1 MTDFSLPSTE
11 YAGRVERLRAAMAA
25 EGLDAFVVF
34 HPIRVAYLTGFF
46 HQITERPIVLI
57 LAPDGRQAMLVP
69 KLEQEHVAEIA
80 GIDRAESYPEY
91 PTGGSVHPME
101 HLRSLLADLDMTR
114 SGLRIGY
121 DHDGPLD
128 MNGYR
133 GVPFSRSLAEGV
145 EPREARHL
153 IDQLRAVKSEA
164 EISLMAESCGWAD
177 RAHRIMQEAM
187 AVGRSDLE
195 IAQEAAFHAS
205 RQLLDEL
212 GSSYQAPSRSF
223 FQPWCGL
230 PVALYMTSGSATAL
244 PHAIP
249 GASGLQPGDLIE
261 TFACVDI
268 GGYQSELERTMIAG
282 EPGAEIRRSFDIML
296 ALQDLA
302 FAAVRPGRVLA
313 DIEAEVSAAFADL
326 GVRDAQRHHTGHGLG
341 LEGHEAPFIDLGD
354 PTIVQ
359 PGMIFTIEPGV
370 YLPGFGGFRHSD
382 TVVVRE
388 DGVERLTQYPR
399 ELDALVVQW

>member
-1 MTDFSLPSTE
+1 MTDFSLPASE
-11 YAGRVERLRAAMAA
+11 YSHRITRLRAAMAS
-25 EGLDAFVVF
+25 EGLDGFVVF
-34 HPIRVAYLTGFF
+34 HAIRVAYLTGFF

-69 KLEQEHVAEIA
+69 KLEQEHVASIP
-80 GIDRAESYPEY
+80 GIDRAEGYPEY
-91 PTGGSVHPME
+91 PTGGAVHPME
-101 HLRSLLADLDMTR
+101 RLRALLSELGMTR

-133 GVPFSRSLAEGV
+133 GAPFSRIVAEGV
-145 EPREARHL
+145 ETVEARHL

-164 EISLMAESCGWAD
+164 EISLIAESSRWAD
-177 RAHRIMQEAM
+177 RAHRIMQETM

-205 RQLLDEL
+205 RQMLAEL
-212 GSSYQAPSRSF
+212 GPGYQAPSRSF

-230 PVALYMTSGSATAL
+230 PVALFMTSGSDTAI

-249 GASGLQPGDLIE
+249 GATGLQPGDLIE
-261 TFACVDI
+261 TFATVDI
-268 GGYQSELERTMIAG
+268 GGYQTELERTMIAG
-282 EPGAEIRRSFDIML
+282 EPDAEIRRSFGIML
-296 ALQDLA
+296 ELQDLA
-302 FAAVRPGRVLA
+302 FAAVRPGRALA
-313 DIEAEVSAAFADL
+313 EIEAEVSAAFDAL

-354 PTIVQ
+354 PTIVEL
-359 PGMIFTIEPGV
+359 GMVFTIEPGV
-370 YLPGFGGFRHSD
+370 YLPGFGSFRHSD

-388 DGVERLTQYPR
+388 NGVERLTQYPR
-399 ELDALVVQW
+399 DLDSLVVAG